1 VESPK
6 NEPGCHCPYKRF
18 TFALVCSRKWFAI
31 IPKTKAPAVIRFQV
45 ILRRILMRLIWLLTL
60 PFIIVGEPILHH
72 TTL

>member
-1 VESPK
+1 MVRHHSQDK
-6 NEPGCHCPYKRF
+6 GTGCN
-18 TFALVCSRKWFAI
+18 
-31 IPKTKAPAVIRFQV
+31 Q